1 MPFEPA
7 PADRPKPAPA
17 DRPTLD
23 ATAPS
28 GDDKKQ
34 ISAVV
39 WVFLAVGAIL
49 IGLVVVLV
57 LFRAARKDGDSFA
70 VLGALEV
77 IKGVAGVVGTAANK
91 VEAA

>member
-7 PADRPKPAPA
+7 SASKSES
-17 DRPTLD
+17 D
-23 ATAPS
+23 ATPPS
-28 GDDKKQ
+28 DANDEKKQ

-57 LFRAARKDGDSFA
+57 LFKSAKNGNPFA
-70 VLGALEV
+70 VLGAMDV
-77 IKGVAGVVGTAANK
+77 IQGVAGVVGTAANK
-91 VEAA
+91 VEHS